1 MELSKEIF
9 IFPNTLY
16 GVIKAKFAL
25 GIVSLNDHEPECKDM
40 QFSIYTKAVVQRC
53 SVKKVFLE
61 ISHKVAGLRPEA
73 KKLSRLV
80 LKSRKWVLLAL
91 RLTE

>member
-25 GIVSLNDHEPECKDM
+25 GIVSLNDDEPELYK
-40 QFSIYTKAVVQRC
+40 S
-53 SVKKVFLE
+53 S
-61 ISHKVAGLRPEA
+61 RP
-73 KKLSRLV
+73 
-80 LKSRKWVLLAL
+80 
-91 RLTE
+91 